1 MKRTI
6 DLDQVRVVQADNYK
20 GSPRVY
26 LEVMDQRIL
35 YSSPYELP
43 EHYVNQDRFGQHV
56 VDTEALADLFRGFI
70 GNILARLL
78 LEAYP
83 GLRDSENLGVWRT
96 DTDREIDY
104 VKPRLAEDP
113 DEH

>member
-6 DLDQVRVVQADNYK
+6 DLDQVRVVQADNCR
-20 GSPRVY
+20 GNSRVY
-26 LEVMDQRIL
+26 LEIMDQRIL

-43 EHYVNQDRFGQHV
+43 ELYVTQDQFGQPV
-56 VDTEALADLFRGFI
+56 VDTDALADLFRGFL

-78 LEAYP
+78 LESYP
-83 GLRDSENLGVWRT
+83 GLNDSEDLGVWRT

-104 VKPRLAEDP
+104 VKPRLEEDRY
-113 DEH
+113 E